1 MLCILVLFYLMVMCL
16 FHIRIF
22 IMMVSTI
29 QILVNK
35 PEIILRLVDTLK
47 FRSIT
52 ISTIMIISVLML
64 YGILEHMLISEL
76 FMKFKMVY
84 PALIM
89 LWRVNLIFV
98 IVNLWALMKRFS
110 ILLIR
115 ILKSFRLKTMLM
127 INMEYLGIL
136 LLNRK

>member
-22 IMMVSTI
+22 IRMESTI

-35 PEIILRLVDTLK
+35 PEIILRLVGTLK

-52 ISTIMIISVLML
+52 ISTIMIISLLMF

>member
-1 MLCILVLFYLMVMCL
+1 MF
-16 FHIRIF
+16 
-22 IMMVSTI
+22 
-29 QILVNK
+29 
-35 PEIILRLVDTLK
+35 
-47 FRSIT
+47 
-52 ISTIMIISVLML
+52 